1 MSGRG
6 MKAKLSVLVVVALV
20 VVVLMSA
27 VSCRGFNVS
36 KPKIGVIPEGW
47 ELVEEYGYGAYN
59 LNGVKLGGML
69 YEDDGGSFVLV
80 MYGDIPGWILE
91 GSGEE
96 NDPLTKVIK
105 TTSVF
110 DSVQTGSM
118 KIGEY
123 SASYYESCGGAWCE
137 MGISFIEGYP
147 WVRGSTWIGIYTYF
161 TSTEED
167 KAMSL
172 IESIYF

>member
-1 MSGRG
+1 
-6 MKAKLSVLVVVALV
+6 
-20 VVVLMSA
+20 
-27 VSCRGFNVS
+27 
-36 KPKIGVIPEGW
+36 
-47 ELVEEYGYGAYN
+47 
-59 LNGVKLGGML
+59 ML
-69 YEDDGGSFVLV
+69 YEDAGGSFVLV

-110 DSVQTGSM
+110 DSVETGTMS
-118 KIGEY
+118 IGNY
-123 SASYYESCGGAWCE
+123 SASYYESCKGAWCE
-137 MGISFIEGYP
+137 KGISFIEGYP
-147 WVRGSTWIGIYTYF
+147 WIRGATWIGIYTYF
-161 TSTEED
+161 SSTEED

>member
-1 MSGRG
+1 MIQDP
-6 MKAKLSVLVVVALV
+6 VAQDNRPV
-20 VVVLMSA
+20 HEFCP
-27 VSCRGFNVS
+27 SCSDV
-36 KPKIGVIPEGW
+36 
-47 ELVEEYGYGAYN
+47 
-59 LNGVKLGGML
+59 
-69 YEDDGGSFVLV
+69 
-80 MYGDIPGWILE
+80 GD
-91 GSGEE
+91 E

-105 TTSVF
+105 TTSIF

-118 KIGEY
+118 TIGEY
-123 SASYYESCGGAWCE
+123 SAGYYESCGGAWCE

-147 WVRGSTWIGIYTYF
+147 WVRGATWIGIYTYF